1 MTLVQ
6 KQYIYQE
13 GDDVHSIFFL
23 IKGMAN
29 MVLPSYEN
37 ACYVNINKGNHF
49 GIMDIIGSIVTNN
62 ELDFSG
68 WFQRKELVHRQFTVL
83 ATKDIECLTLSI
95 QDLNRMKQ
103 EFFETYELMFD
114 QQLIRLKT
122 IWKIKLNAMKQ
133 CK

>member
-6 KQYIYQE
+6 KQYVYQE
-13 GDDVHSIFFL
+13 GDDVNSIYFL
-23 IKGMAN
+23 IKGMASF
-29 MVLPSYEN
+29 VLPSYEN
-37 ACYVNINKGNHF
+37 TCYVNINKGKHF

-62 ELDFSG
+62 ELDFSN
-68 WFQRKELVHRQFTVL
+68 WFQRKELIHRQFTIL
-83 ATKDIECLTLSI
+83 AVKDIECLTLSI

-122 IWKIKLNAMKQ
+122 IWKIKLKAMK
-133 CK
+133 